1 MAMTGLLALVSL
13 AAAPPQVVVNGLALD
28 DAAVIRRGRVLVP
41 MRPVFEA
48 LGASVRYDE
57 RSKVIVAARG
67 RREVQLVLNEK
78 FGYDMHPS
86 LLDAPPQVIRGRVM
100 VPLRFVSETLGA
112 TVAWDHREKR
122 AVIELTPAEANTLH
136 PSHPPAIV
144 CNRQRTPAIV
154 RNVSAPP
161 AT

>member
-1 MAMTGLLALVSL
+1 MTSLVVFLSMAV
-13 AAAPPQVVVNGLALD
+13 PPQVVVNGVALD
-28 DAAVIRRGRVLVP
+28 APGLIRRSRVLVP

-57 RSKVIVAARG
+57 RSRVIVAARG

-86 LLDAPPQVIRGRVM
+86 LLDAPPQIVRGRVM

-112 TVAWDHREKR
+112 SVAWHHREKR
-122 AVIELTPAEANTLH
+122 ATIELA
-136 PSHPPAIV
+136 PSE
-144 CNRQRTPAIV
+144 
-154 RNVSAPP
+154 
-161 AT
+161 